1 MSLPA
6 SVFAPPR
13 APFEHGHAIVS
24 SVISRHGTHEAR
36 ARQCAEEMGA
46 HHYFNPQLR
55 RPASASSSAS
65 LRASAAALPQSPSY
79 AGAAGPPV
87 EQRLHSFGQQAAA
100 RQQSARALKVQL
112 SFGIVFF
119 GL

>member
-1 MSLPA
+1 MALPA

-36 ARQCAEEMGA
+36 ARQCADEMGA

-55 RPASASSSAS
+55 RPASASL

-79 AGAAGPPV
+79 AGGASGPPV
-87 EQRLHSFGQQAAA
+87 EQRLQSFGQQAAA
-100 RQQSARALKVQL
+100 RQQSARALKV
-112 SFGIVFF
+112 
-119 GL
+119 

>member
-46 HHYFNPQLR
+46 HHYFNP

-79 AGAAGPPV
+79 AAGAAGPPV